1 MQFNDN
7 LYSEHPLKLGVTGLI
22 PNPNDVIL
30 DTSNNVKFYANQYN
44 YTFSSSGF
52 TTSEDTDYYLI
63 SFNINPDNL
72 NYVVSNFISIELL
85 NRFDNNTGIISDLN
99 NNIYFVPNV
108 ITLYLFDN
116 TNNIIATIYL
126 SGYTVFVDEGTDPII
141 NIIFMDSGNDSAVLK
156 ILDEVG
162 NNISITLYIS
172 KSAYTLNTTN
182 IKEIKVGKSD
192 MKCTLLSQK

>member
-63 SFNINPDNL
+63 SFNINPN
-72 NYVVSNFISIELL
+72 NISYIVSNFINIELL

-126 SGYTVFVDEGTDPII
+126 SGYTVFVDEGTDPVI
-141 NIIFMDSGNDSAVLK
+141 NIIFMNSGNDSASLE

-162 NNISITLYIS
+162 NISITLYIS
-172 KSAYTLNTTN
+172 KSVYTLNTAN

-192 MKCTLLSQK
+192 MKCTLLRQK